1 MPIKFTLQETMDRHN
16 ITQKALCEAS
26 GVRMNTILELRKGV
40 AISINFG
47 KLADLI
53 IAINRI
59 TGENYGFEAVMEYTS
74 DVEDSE

>member
-16 ITQKALCEAS
+16 ITQKALYEAS